1 MVNYLNLVEF
11 ASKTFSLSSAAAV
24 EPSNQHPSSTLDITT
39 KRNIA
44 SEWFHD
50 FTKMIS
56 TTESTSYQ
64 IASILALLS
73 ASILNAQP
81 LPPYLQIPRP
91 FSFTE
96 KLKEVDKDILNICH
110 AAEPGYA
117 AFSVLQISS
126 RCIVGD
132 LKQLTG
138 YLLSFQK
145 AGRFANLVTEK

>member
-11 ASKTFSLSSAAAV
+11 ASKTFSLSSPPA
-24 EPSNQHPSSTLDITT
+24 STQHPSPSLDVTT
-39 KRNIA
+39 KENIA
-44 SEWFHD
+44 SEWFLD

-56 TTESTSYQ
+56 TSESTSYQ

-81 LPPYLQIPRP
+81 LPPYIKIPRP
-91 FSFTE
+91 FSFSDR
-96 KLKEVDKDILNICH
+96 LKEVDKDILNICH

-117 AFSVLQISS
+117 AFSVLQVSS

-132 LKQLTG
+132 LKQLTE
-138 YLLSFQK
+138 YSPLCLDYFS
-145 AGRFANLVTEK
+145 